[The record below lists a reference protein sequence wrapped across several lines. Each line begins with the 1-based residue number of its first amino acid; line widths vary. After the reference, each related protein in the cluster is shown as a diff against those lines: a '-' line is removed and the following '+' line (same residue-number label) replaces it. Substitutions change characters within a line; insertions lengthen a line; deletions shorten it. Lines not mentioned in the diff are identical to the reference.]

1 MTRFPFEPAMG
12 ALLLGFT
19 VILSLMMIHSPGTS
33 DVSWFV
39 KWTDV
44 LYQNGL
50 VAGYSK
56 VISDFHGDYPPISL
70 AILYIVRVFGDAVG
84 LSPLMSLKVAIL
96 AFQLVSTGLILLLS
110 GNYWVAA
117 SLNASL
123 LLSGVSLGYLD
134 VWTAPPLIAAF
145 WAFQASRKVLGTVL
159 FLIASLI
166 KWQPLIV
173 APFIAVFVLKI
184 SNLRSCRDAIGTRL
198 FWQLV
203 LLVGAIIAVL
213 ILLFGL
219 SPAGSLW
226 HAMNDP
232 FWNGRALN
240 VPWVAEFFYKILF
253 PSFFSRQSEVLVL
266 PSLYLLPF
274 KIIFWSAFGMVVAR
288 AIKTEKTFKN
298 CMLFSILG
306 LVTYTTWN
314 SGVHEN
320 HLFLAVI
327 LAFMLMLH
335 EHTREHWA
343 ITTILAVMFNFNM
356 FVFYGVTGTQLLS
369 PVVRVDLSGPLAILY
384 AVAWL
389 LLAVHAWAQPR
400 KADKDVE
407 NETHLQTAINGIYQQ

>member
-19 VILSLMMIHSPGTS
+19 VILSFIMLHSPGTS

-50 VAGYSK
+50 VVGYSK
-56 VISDFHGDYPPISL
+56 VISDFHGDYPPISQ

-84 LSPLMSLKVAIL
+84 LSPLMSLKVTIL
-96 AFQLVSTGLILLLS
+96 IFQLVSAGLILLLS
-110 GNYWVAA
+110 GNFWVAA
-117 SLNASL
+117 GLNASL

-145 WAFQASRKVLGTVL
+145 WAFQASRNVLGTAL

-203 LLVGAIIAVL
+203 LLVGVIIALL

-232 FWNGRALN
+232 FWNARALN
-240 VPWVAEFFYKILF
+240 VPWVAGFFYKILF
-253 PSFFSRQSEVLVL
+253 PSFFSRQSEVLAL
-266 PSLYLLPF
+266 PSFYLLPF
-274 KIIFWSAFGMVVAR
+274 KIAFWIVFGMVVIR
-288 AIKTEKTFKN
+288 AIKTDKTFKN
-298 CMLFSILG
+298 FMLFSILG

-320 HLFLAVI
+320 HLFAAVI

-335 EHTREHWA
+335 EHSREHWA
-343 ITTILAVMFNFNM
+343 ITTILAVMFNVNM

-369 PVVRVDLSGPLAILY
+369 PVVHVDLTGPLAILY
-384 AVAWL
+384 VVAWL
-389 LLAVHAWAQPR
+389 LLVVYAWMQPT
-400 KADKDVE
+400 KDGKQADK
-407 NETHLQTAINGIYQQ
+407 ETALC